1 MGTNFAGKPHA
12 VLVPFPAQGH
22 LIPTMQLATL
32 LHSNGFYI
40 TFINT
45 EYNHRRLIRS
55 KGSDWVKGFK
65 DFKFETISE
74 GLPPSD
80 RDATQN
86 PVALCEA
93 IRKNCLPFFRNLLS
107 KLVQSNELPRITC
120 IISDGFM
127 SFAIKAGEEFGIPV
141 VQFWTASACGF
152 MGYLQYHEL
161 IKRGIV
167 PFKDENF
174 MENGLLDTPV
184 NWIPGMKNMR
194 LKDLPSLI
202 RTTNPDDV
210 LLNYLGDEAQ
220 NNLKASAI
228 IINTFNDLERE
239 VLEAI
244 SPISP
249 PIYTVGP
256 LALLSRGLPE
266 SHLSSFK
273 PSLWKEDAACLE
285 WLDKRARN
293 SVIYVNYGSVTL
305 ISDQHLKE
313 FAWGLANSK
322 HPFLWIVRPDIAMGE
337 SAILPQDFLEET
349 KNRGLITSW
358 CPQDQVL
365 SHPSIGV
372 FLTHCGWNSTLESI
386 TAGVPMICWPFFAE
400 QQTNCRYLCTEWGV
414 GLEVNYDV
422 KRDDIEELV
431 RNVMEGEKGKEM
443 KSRAMEWKRKA
454 EAATKTGTSYT
465 NLDRIFK
472 EVLDCQGNRQDSW
485 SLSSKQE

>member
-1 MGTNFAGKPHA
+1 MGTNFGGKPHA

-22 LIPTMQLATL
+22 LIPTMQLATI
-32 LHSNGFYI
+32 LHSKGFYV
-40 TFINT
+40 TFVNT

-55 KGSDWVKGFK
+55 KGTDWVEGFK
-65 DFKFETISE
+65 DFRFETISE

-86 PVALCEA
+86 PAALCEA

-107 KLVQSNELPRITC
+107 KLVHSDEVPRITC
-120 IISDGFM
+120 IISDGVM

-161 IKRGIV
+161 IKRGII
-167 PFKDENF
+167 PFNDENF

-194 LKDLPSLI
+194 LKDMPSLI
-202 RTTNPDDV
+202 RTTNPDDI

-220 NNLKASAI
+220 NILKASAI
-228 IINTFNDLERE
+228 IINTFNDLEHE

-256 LALLSRGLPE
+256 LALLTRGLPE
-266 SHLSSFK
+266 SQLSSFK

-285 WLDKRARN
+285 WLDKQAQN
-293 SVIYVNYGSVTL
+293 SIIYVNYGSVTT

-337 SAILPQDFLEET
+337 SATLPRDFLEET
-349 KNRGLITSW
+349 KNRGLLMSW

-365 SHPSIGV
+365 SHPSVGV

-386 TAGVPMICWPFFAE
+386 SAGVPMICWPFFAE
-400 QQTNCRYLCTEWGV
+400 QQTNCRYLCTKWGV

-431 RNVMEGEKGKEM
+431 RNVMKGEKGKEM
-443 KSRAMEWKRKA
+443 KSRTMEWKRKA
-454 EAATKTGTSYT
+454 EEATETGGSSYT
-465 NLDRIFK
+465 NLDRLFK
-472 EVLDCQGNRQDSW
+472 EVLNCQGMLQDS
-485 SLSSKQE
+485 